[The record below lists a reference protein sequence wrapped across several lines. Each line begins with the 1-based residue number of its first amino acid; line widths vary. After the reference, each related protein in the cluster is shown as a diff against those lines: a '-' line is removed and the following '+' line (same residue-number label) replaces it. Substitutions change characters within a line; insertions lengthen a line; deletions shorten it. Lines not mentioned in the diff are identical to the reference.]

1 MAVGPGR
8 AGVCDAVG
16 GDDPGVEPG
25 RLGPG
30 HDGAHVV
37 LSVQLGRTVLAGQAV
52 TSLGERKRQDITAP
66 CQGCSCRYLVPRP
79 RPQPDGGAVPLHAAQ
94 VGRGAAGAVRHRAT
108 RQCGAAEN
116 RAVSTIDLSTQ

>member
-37 LSVQLGRTVLAGQAV
+37 LSVQLGGAVLAGQAV
-52 TSLGERKRQDITAP
+52 TPRRESEPRYYIRDVPAATLYRAP
-66 CQGCSCRYLVPRP
+66 APSPMVARFPFTPPR
-79 RPQPDGGAVPLHAAQ
+79 
-94 VGRGAAGAVRHRAT
+94 
-108 RQCGAAEN
+108 
-116 RAVSTIDLSTQ
+116 